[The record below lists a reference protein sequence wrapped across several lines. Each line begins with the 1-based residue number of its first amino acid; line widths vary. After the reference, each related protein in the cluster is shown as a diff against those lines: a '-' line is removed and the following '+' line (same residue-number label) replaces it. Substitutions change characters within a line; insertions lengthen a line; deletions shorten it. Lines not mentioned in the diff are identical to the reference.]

1 MWSLGA
7 FNSAQVHFLVS
18 EMSPLFSSL
27 IKKSVPSRFYTK
39 QQTVAVFFK
48 LTLIGTEIDI
58 IDPVTPTVLQ

>member
-7 FNSAQVHFLVS
+7 FNSAQVHFLMS

-27 IKKSVPSRFYTK
+27 TETSRFYTK

>member
-18 EMSPLFSSL
+18 KMSPLFSSL
-27 IKKSVPSRFYTK
+27 TETSRFYTK

>member
-7 FNSAQVHFLVS
+7 FNSAQVHFLLS

-27 IKKSVPSRFYTK
+27 TETSRFYTK

>member
-27 IKKSVPSRFYTK
+27 TDWNIKILYKTANSGSLF
-39 QQTVAVFFK
+39 
-48 LTLIGTEIDI
+48 
-58 IDPVTPTVLQ
+58 

>member
-27 IKKSVPSRFYTK
+27 TETSRFYTK